1 MKLNYYNIC
10 GMAVCAVLI
19 FSTLVRKIHKGKLGK
34 IYFMMLLSVFFSSA
48 FDVVAVRLDN
58 VTSEL
63 IPLKYFANIGY
74 LFFHN
79 LTGAMYSVYIIAI
92 TDSMHLVRNRRLLK
106 TAYWIP
112 LAAVAV
118 LLVVNLF
125 NGCLF
130 TFDENGIY
138 KRGEMF
144 LVLYISTAFYIVF
157 GMYYL
162 FKYRKTVAFD
172 RWIALMLVVPV
183 SVFSA
188 FIQLL
193 FPEMIIEIFM
203 NAISIMFVSTIVQ
216 RPEEFLDVETGARNE
231 TALISDT
238 KRMFIT
244 GKPVDMI
251 LIKIINYQNMLDY
264 ISSEDVSAIM
274 RKIVS
279 FLYEKSE
286 SMKMKNTDIY
296 FQKRGMICIISE
308 AEYHDRISGYLNE
321 VMEYL
326 RNPIVVSE
334 ISLNC
339 DVSVCSVRCP
349 EDIDSFES
357 INLFINNFIDKGS
370 SADKLYEASD
380 IINNRNY
387 SIQLNIETIINK
399 AIAENRFKVYYQPI
413 YSVSEKRFVCAE
425 ALIRLYDDEYS
436 FVSPEL
442 FIPAAEKNGSIHRIG
457 KYVLEEV
464 CRFISSEQFRK
475 LSISFIDVNL
485 SAVQC
490 MNSNLTGE
498 IQEILARYGVPPK
511 SIVLEITETAAS
523 HEHNIMDENIKLLT
537 DAGFDFSLDDFGTG
551 YSNMSR
557 IADLTFKIGKL
568 DRIFTRTGENE
579 KLDLV
584 TESSVHMMKAMNM
597 KIVVEGVETRE
608 MLDRFTSL
616 GCDYIQVYY
625 FSRPLPED
633 EFVKFILENQMVS

>member
-1 MKLNYYNIC
+1 
-10 GMAVCAVLI
+10 
-19 FSTLVRKIHKGKLGK
+19 
-34 IYFMMLLSVFFSSA
+34 
-48 FDVVAVRLDN
+48 
-58 VTSEL
+58 
-63 IPLKYFANIGY
+63 
-74 LFFHN
+74 
-79 LTGAMYSVYIIAI
+79 
-92 TDSMHLVRNRRLLK
+92 
-106 TAYWIP
+106 
-112 LAAVAV
+112 
-118 LLVVNLF
+118 
-125 NGCLF
+125 
-130 TFDENGIY
+130 
-138 KRGEMF
+138 
-144 LVLYISTAFYIVF
+144 
-157 GMYYL
+157 
-162 FKYRKTVAFD
+162 
-172 RWIALMLVVPV
+172 
-183 SVFSA
+183 
-188 FIQLL
+188 
-193 FPEMIIEIFM
+193 
-203 NAISIMFVSTIVQ
+203 
-216 RPEEFLDVETGARNE
+216 
-231 TALISDT
+231 
-238 KRMFIT
+238 
-244 GKPVDMI
+244 
-251 LIKIINYQNMLDY
+251 MLDY

-357 INLFINNFIDKGS
+357 MNLFINNFIDKSS

-387 SIQLNIETIINK
+387 SIQLNIEAIINK
-399 AIAENRFKVYYQPI
+399 AISENRFKVYYQPI

-475 LSISFIDVNL
+475 LGISFIDVNL

-498 IQEILARYGVPPK
+498 IQEILARYGVPPE

-523 HEHNIMDENIKLLT
+523 YEHNIMDENIKLLT

-557 IADLTFKIGKL
+557 IADLPFKIGKL
-568 DRIFTRTGENE
+568 DKIFTRTGENE

-616 GCDYIQVYY
+616 GCDYIQGYY